1 MSLSLMFFNIFI
13 GSQLSCHQNLNNY
26 QMEEQQIKELKI
38 ILFSSGSDRESS
50 VRWIR
55 ISSSLPSVDAFING
69 YMSL

>member
-1 MSLSLMFFNIFI
+1 
-13 GSQLSCHQNLNNY
+13 
-26 QMEEQQIKELKI
+26 MEEQQIKELKI

>member
-1 MSLSLMFFNIFI
+1 
-13 GSQLSCHQNLNNY
+13 
-26 QMEEQQIKELKI
+26 MEEQQIKELKI

-55 ISSSLPSVDAFING
+55 ISSSLPSVDAFIKG